1 LAGAMVGAWLGTRH
15 ARLLTPIQEHE
26 YDSHTTTTVT
36 HHAYEPVAP
45 TRYTTHEPVAAA
57 PTSVRVYD
65 EPATA
70 VPSYLRGVS
79 FPATKQDLLRLAR
92 ANNDE
97 PGVLRKLEQV
107 ADRSYNSLHDLMS
120 ALSAA

>member
-1 LAGAMVGAWLGTRH
+1 MPTSRWPQPT
-15 ARLLTPIQEHE
+15 TP
-26 YDSHTTTTVT
+26 
-36 HHAYEPVAP
+36 AYEPVA
-45 TRYTTHEPVAAA
+45 TS

-65 EPATA
+65 ETGTRYRHTSA
-70 VPSYLRGVS
+70 SVS

-107 ADRSYNSLHDLMS
+107 ADRSYSNLHDLMS